1 MHTPDCDITTKLV
14 KTMEP
19 VKQRVP
25 GFIEPREPQVGT
37 ARQRQLRKPEFKN
50 QALVDAENDAV
61 FAMDRAINEG
71 QRLASIDRELTPT
84 AVTASGRELY
94 YVAGSDVQNYLD
106 QMSGDGL
113 MMKLMQD
120 NEATLDAARMQR
132 RQTWDE
138 AVEMARTLGI
148 DESILMNKTFNPKDI
163 APRVFALYNAQEG
176 LVTAMQEVATKIASG
191 QGTDVDRVNLF
202 RLADRFNEANEAIF
216 GVRATLGRGLNA
228 IKMINRISDTAEQRR
243 VVQQAIKQF
252 RADGTNMLADELA
265 TLIANSN
272 SAAQVGRA
280 AQGLLAKNVDKLVEY
295 WINSNLSAVTT
306 QVANVV
312 SNAATTALLI
322 PETAIA
328 ALVGKGPERVYF
340 GEVAETLKGLVYGA
354 STAMEFAKTAF
365 RMEQSVLN
373 NTPTDSYT
381 GGAIGEGWKWVPFN
395 VGKFIRIPS
404 RLLLAG
410 DQFFQVINRD
420 ASMRSL
426 LYRRAKQQ
434 GMTSADARQ
443 FVDDHMNG
451 ALPIPEDIREAAIAK
466 AQYQTFT
473 NDLDRKGWLTS
484 AANAAIVFRKKHPL
498 AAFVFPFIR
507 TPVNIVRYM
516 QDRSLAALLDP
527 DIRAA
532 LKKGGPE
539 RDEAVSR
546 MVLGTG
552 VSLMALSLAAE
563 GIVTGSGPSDSDKRK
578 AWEAA
583 GNRAYTIKIGDTLV
597 QYNRYAPWGLTIG
610 IAADIHELL
619 QEASKEEN
627 TFKML
632 QGALFKLF
640 QSVAKNI
647 FDQTMIT
654 GITNLTKAVSD
665 PERYGDQ
672 VFYSLMA
679 PLVPGIVNNIART
692 FDPTIKEV
700 DNVVEALAQRIPG
713 VRPSVGVQRKPLGEE
728 RRLTEGEDTGA
739 NMIGRFLLPGFQGQ
753 VEKDPVYG
761 ELQAINY
768 IPGKPNKA
776 IRIRGKDYELEDDQ
790 VNRLVELAGPRIK
803 SRLTA
808 LMARPAYTRLS
819 EDRKQE
825 IIERI
830 VRRER
835 KIARLKLL
843 RELSRTG
850 KLSELKEKSS

>member
-19 VKQRVP
+19 VKRRVP

-37 ARQRQLRKPEFKN
+37 VRQRQLRKPEFKN
-50 QALVDAENDAV
+50 QTLVDAENDAV

-120 NEATLDAARMQR
+120 NEANLDAARMQR
-132 RQTWDE
+132 RQTWDQ

-148 DESILMNKTFNPKDI
+148 DESILMNKTFNPRDI

-228 IKMINRISDTAEQRR
+228 IKMINSKKDLAEQRR
-243 VVQQAIKQF
+243 AVQQAIKQF

-328 ALVGKGPERVYF
+328 ALVGRGPERVYF

-354 STAMEFAKTAF
+354 STAMELAKTAF

-381 GGAIGEGWKWVPFN
+381 GGAIGGRL
-395 VGKFIRIPS
+395 GKFIRIPS

-451 ALPIPEDIREAAIAK
+451 ALPIPEDIREQALAK

-473 NDLDRKGWLTS
+473 NDLDRKGALEDL
-484 AANAAIVFRKKHPL
+484 ANFAIQFRRKHPT
-498 AAFVFPFIR
+498 AAFIIPFIR

-532 LKKGGPE
+532 LREGGPK

-563 GIVTGSGPSDSDKRK
+563 GIVTGSGPSDPDERK

-610 IAADIHELL
+610 IAADMHELI

-632 QGALFKLF
+632 QGAFFKLM
-640 QSVAKNI
+640 QSVAKNV

-654 GITNLTKAVSD
+654 GISNLNKAIID

-679 PLVPGIVNNIART
+679 PLVPGIGNNIART

-728 RRLTEGEDTGA
+728 RRLTEGEDTAA

-808 LMARPAYTRLS
+808 LMARPAYARLS

-835 KIARLKLL
+835 KIARLKLI
-843 RELSRTG
+843 RELVRTG
-850 KLSELKEKSS
+850 KLSELKEKAS